1 MNLDHRV
8 ALVTGASSGIG
19 AATAKALARDGAHVC
34 LLARTESSLHEIA
47 EEIREAGGTADVY
60 PIDLADFDAV
70 EALADDIERDVGT
83 PHVIVNNAGAGRFRA
98 IEETSP
104 EAAMDA
110 MRVPYGAAFAVTRAF
125 VDGMIERGSGTV
137 VTVTSAAA
145 YAPWPGATA
154 YATARW
160 AMRGFAAALRADVQ
174 ETGVGVLL
182 VVAGEVD
189 SPYFD
194 HNPGSRERL
203 PTIATLFPTLTPED
217 VADAIVVGLRENRR
231 TVIVPRRLA
240 AVIRL
245 HRLFPRL
252 VDELV
257 VRTGWQRSNRDD
269 WTRVEVVQGERE

>member
-1 MNLDHRV
+1 MNLDDRV

-19 AATAKALARDGAHVC
+19 AATARALASEGAHVC
-34 LLARTESSLHEIA
+34 LLARTEGALRDVA
-47 EEIREAGGTADVY
+47 DDVRTAGGTATVY
-60 PIDLADFDAV
+60 PIDLADFEAV
-70 EALADDIERDVGT
+70 EALADDVERDVGT
-83 PHVIVNNAGAGRFRA
+83 PDVIVNNAGAGRFRP

-104 EAAMDA
+104 EEAMDA

-125 VDGMIERGSGTV
+125 VDGMIDRGDGTV

-154 YATARW
+154 YAAARW
-160 AMRGFAAALRADVQ
+160 AMRGFAAALRADLQ
-174 ETGVGVLL
+174 ETGVGVLS

-203 PTIATLFPTLTPED
+203 PAIAKLFPTLTPED
-217 VADAIVVGLRENRR
+217 VADAIVDGLREDRR
-231 TVIVPRRLA
+231 TVIVPGRLA
-240 AVIRL
+240 AVVWL

-257 VRTGWQRSNRDD
+257 VRTGWQRSPRED
-269 WTRVEVVQGERE
+269 WTRVEVVQGESE